1 MTHRAGVATLSQVG
15 ATETLGDGWLLRNVP
30 RREPSSPFD
39 LLSERERE
47 IARLVASGW
56 SNKEVARDLVIS
68 PCTVS
73 SHLRQIFAKL
83 GLSRRTELCVLWYR
97 AHGS

>member
-1 MTHRAGVATLSQVG
+1 MTHRAGLAVLPHDPASELSPD
-15 ATETLGDGWLLRNVP
+15 AWLLREVP
-30 RREPSSPFD
+30 RRQRSSPFD

-97 AHGS
+97 AHGG